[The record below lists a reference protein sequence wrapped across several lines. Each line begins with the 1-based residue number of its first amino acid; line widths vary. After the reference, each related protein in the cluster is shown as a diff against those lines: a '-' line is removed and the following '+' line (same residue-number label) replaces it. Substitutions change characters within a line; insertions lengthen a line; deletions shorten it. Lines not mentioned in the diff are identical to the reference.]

1 MNSCSTCSPVVISNV
16 PAASPSFQDD
26 EINMSWNLDYVPY
39 MMRLEYRRRYP
50 DLDEEMAELAKTHEP
65 GDRHFNSALLD
76 SLKAEYRKMYPE
88 KPDSD
93 AEAQA
98 EYDAYM
104 AAHPGLKE
112 QLVQQELEEAAANV
126 PPEILKGVE
135 AMINE
140 GDDDTVLVLD

>member
-1 MNSCSTCSPVVISNV
+1 
-16 PAASPSFQDD
+16 
-26 EINMSWNLDYVPY
+26 MSWNLEYMPY

-50 DLDEEMAELAKTHEP
+50 NLDEEMAELAKTHEP

-76 SLKAEYRKMYPE
+76 SLKEEYRKMYPD

-93 AEAQA
+93 AEARA

-104 AAHPGLKE
+104 AARPGLKE
-112 QLVQQELEEAAANV
+112 QLVQEEEEEAAANV
-126 PPEILKGVE
+126 PPEILQGVE

>member
-1 MNSCSTCSPVVISNV
+1 MVISIV
-16 PAASPSFQDD
+16 SAASSFCQDD
-26 EINMSWNLDYVPY
+26 EINMSWNMEYVPY
-39 MMRLEYRRRYP
+39 MARLEYRRQYP

-65 GDRHFNSALLD
+65 EDRHFNSALLD
-76 SLKAEYRKMYPE
+76 TLKEEYRKTHPDE
-88 KPDSD
+88 PDSD

-112 QLVQQELEEAAANV
+112 KLIQQEEEEAAANI
-126 PPEILKGVE
+126 PQDLLQRMEEI
-135 AMINE
+135 INE